1 MLGRYLKINGTL
13 MPNPI
18 AWADNINPD
27 ETIYFSES
35 GKRMTNVKRLDRI
48 TFTASFN
55 CTSSLKDKLDALVKT
70 PKVSV
75 QFNNETA
82 ITGTLRRA
90 SEAALV
96 DNSQYCNG
104 TNGLWTVSLIFEGD

>member
-1 MLGRYLKINGTL
+1 MLGKYLKINETL

-18 AWADNINPD
+18 SWADNITPD
-27 ETIYFSES
+27 ETVYFSEG
-35 GKRMTNVKRLDRI
+35 GKRMINVKRLDRI

-55 CTSSLKDKLDALVKT
+55 CTSSLKDELDALVKT

-75 QFNNETA
+75 QFNNGTA

>member
-1 MLGRYLKINGTL
+1 

-18 AWADNINPD
+18 QGADNINAD
-27 ETIYFSES
+27 ENIYFSEG
-35 GKRMTNVKRLDRI
+35 GKRMTNIKRLDRI
-48 TFTASFN
+48 TFTAAFN
-55 CTSSLKDKLDALVKT
+55 CTSTLKETLDTLVKT

-75 QFNNETA
+75 QFNNGTA

-90 SEAALV
+90 SEAGLV
-96 DNSQYCNG
+96 DNSQFCNG

>member
-1 MLGRYLKINGTL
+1 MLGKYLKINGTL

-27 ETIYFSES
+27 ETVYFSEG
-35 GKRMTNVKRLDRI
+35 GKRMINVKRLDRI

-55 CTSSLKDKLDALVKT
+55 CTSKLKEQLDTLVKT

-75 QFNNETA
+75 QFNNGTA

-96 DNSQYCNG
+96 ENSQYCNG

>member
-1 MLGRYLKINGTL
+1 

-18 AWADNINPD
+18 SWADNITPD
-27 ETIYFSES
+27 ETVYFSEG
-35 GKRMTNVKRLDRI
+35 GKRMINVKRLDRI

-55 CTSSLKDKLDALVKT
+55 CTSSLKDELDALVKT

-75 QFNNETA
+75 QFNNGTA

>member
-1 MLGRYLKINGTL
+1 MLGKYLKINETL

-18 AWADNINPD
+18 SWADNITPD
-27 ETIYFSES
+27 ETVYFSEG
-35 GKRMTNVKRLDRI
+35 GKRMINVKRLDRI

-55 CTSSLKDKLDALVKT
+55 CTSSLKDELDALVKT

-75 QFNNETA
+75 QFNKGTA

-96 DNSQYCNG
+96 NNSQYCDG

>member
-1 MLGRYLKINGTL
+1 